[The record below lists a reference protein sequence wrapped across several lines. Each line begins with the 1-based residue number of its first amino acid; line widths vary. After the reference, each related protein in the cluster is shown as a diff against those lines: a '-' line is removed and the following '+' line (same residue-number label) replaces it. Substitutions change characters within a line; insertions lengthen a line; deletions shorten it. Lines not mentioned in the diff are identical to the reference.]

1 MPDPSKHA
9 FEDTSN
15 ARPASA
21 APTEGEMHAHRDP
34 YAAFGFA
41 AYRYFSIG
49 NFTSVIGRQ
58 MLAVAV
64 GYEIYQRTH
73 SATALGLIGL
83 CGALPV
89 TLLAIPAG
97 HVADRFS
104 RRSVLL
110 ISQILTVFCSL
121 CLAWV
126 SFAGARIPA
135 LHPLVLADGALARL
149 ASVFETK
156 PGAHF
161 DDPGVPLIFALLFLS
176 ASARSFGWAARGALL
191 PSLVPP
197 RAFANAVT
205 WNANFFQAASV
216 TGPALGGLLIARF
229 GFPFV
234 YAVDAVCALAFFL
247 LLLPIHAPA
256 RHDHTLSRGLHD
268 LFSGVRFVWR
278 TKLILATITLDLFAV
293 LLGGATALLPIF
305 ADEILRVGPTGLG
318 WMRAAP
324 AIGAVTM
331 GVLMAWLP
339 PMRRA
344 GVTMLWAVA
353 GFGAATIVFGVSK
366 NFWLSMA
373 MLALTGAFDNVS
385 VVVRHT
391 LIQLITPD
399 PMRGRVAAVNN
410 VFIGSSNEL
419 GAFES
424 GLTAALWGPVAS
436 VVLGGVGTIAVVAA
450 VIARW
455 PQVLRLKTLAA
466 IKPDESSGKS

>member
-1 MPDPSKHA
+1 MSDPTKHA
-9 FEDTSN
+9 FEDASN

-21 APTEGEMHAHRDP
+21 APTEGESHAPRDP
-34 YAAFGFA
+34 YAVFRFA
-41 AYRYFSIG
+41 AYRLFAVG
-49 NFTSVIGRQ
+49 NFVSVIGRQ

-64 GYEIYQRTH
+64 GYEIYKRTQ

-89 TLLAIPAG
+89 TLLALPAG

-104 RRSVLL
+104 RRRVLL
-110 ISQILTVFCSL
+110 VTQLLTVLCSIG
-121 CLAWV
+121 LAWV
-126 SFAGARIPA
+126 SSAHIPMLRPVA
-135 LHPLVLADGALARL
+135 LANGALARL
-149 ASVFETK
+149 ASVFEKK

-161 DDPGVPLIFALLFLS
+161 DDPAVPLLFALLLLA

-191 PSLVPP
+191 PSLVPT

-205 WNANFFQAASV
+205 WNANFFQAGSV
-216 TGPALGGLLIARF
+216 MGPALGGLLIARF

-234 YAVDAVCALAFFL
+234 YGADAVCAFAFFL
-247 LLLPIHAPA
+247 LLLPIKAPA
-256 RHDHTLSRGLHD
+256 RHDHHVSKGLHD

-305 ADEILRVGPTGLG
+305 ADEILHVGAVGLG
-318 WMRAAP
+318 WLRAGP
-324 AIGAVTM
+324 AMGAVVM

-344 GVTMLWAVA
+344 GKSLVWAVA
-353 GFGAATIVFGVSK
+353 GFGAATIVFGLSK
-366 NFWLSMA
+366 NFWLSLA
-373 MLALTGAFDNVS
+373 ALALTGAMDNVS

-391 LIQLITPD
+391 LIQLLTPD
-399 PMRGRVAAVNN
+399 AMRGRVAAVNN

-436 VVLGGVGTIAVVAA
+436 VVVGGAGTVAVVCA
-450 VIARW
+450 VAMVW
-455 PQVLRLKTLAA
+455 PQVRRIASLESVTKAA
-466 IKPDESSGKS
+466 